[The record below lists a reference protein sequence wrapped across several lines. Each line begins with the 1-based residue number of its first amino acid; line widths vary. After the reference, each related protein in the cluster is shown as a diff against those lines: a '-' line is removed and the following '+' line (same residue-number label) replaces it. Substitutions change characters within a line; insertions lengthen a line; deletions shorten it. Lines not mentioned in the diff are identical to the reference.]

1 MKEGIETM
9 SLNPDSVM
17 KTIIKLGGL
26 GKKAD

>member
-26 GKKAD
+26 QK